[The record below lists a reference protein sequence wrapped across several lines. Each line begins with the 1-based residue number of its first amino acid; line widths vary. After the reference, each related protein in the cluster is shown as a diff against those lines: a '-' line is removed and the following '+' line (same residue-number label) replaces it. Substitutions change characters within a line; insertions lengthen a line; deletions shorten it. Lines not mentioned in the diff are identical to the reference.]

1 MVPYLIGS
9 EKSQRIVLTSQHEV
23 GAFFLGVRKKKLVLL
38 HFLLCCPKLN
48 FLVMYEQRLQI
59 GSLWTN
65 PTAPATYK
73 TRTSWVT
80 IITFLVRK
88 WFWI

>member
-23 GAFFLGVRKKKLVLL
+23 GAFFWEFEKKKLVLL

-59 GSLWTN
+59 GSPN

-88 WFWI
+88 WL

>member
-23 GAFFLGVRKKKLVLL
+23 GAFFLFWESEKKKLVLL

-73 TRTSWVT
+73 KRTSWVT

-88 WFWI
+88 WL